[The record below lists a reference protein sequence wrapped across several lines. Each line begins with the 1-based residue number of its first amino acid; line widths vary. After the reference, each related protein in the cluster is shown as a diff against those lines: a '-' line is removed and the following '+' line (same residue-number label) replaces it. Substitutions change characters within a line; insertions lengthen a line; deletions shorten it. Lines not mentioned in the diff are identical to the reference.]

1 MKVYNEAKPKYPLQR
16 APLVSKEPLECLLPS
31 AQLPCNLSNRAA
43 TWALLPPVQ
52 LWGREAGEVHSALLK
67 QLLQTKQHAEKVAC
81 ICSLLRLNWSCLKT
95 TGDGTNSKANHQGA
109 ALPLRE
115 YVSKVHGAA
124 TRERS
129 KSTRATYYFY
139 FDQMKACGSRVGVRR
154 LVEQYGCRPW
164 VSSLPTFLLLELL
177 CLPASQHR
185 QHFE

>member
-1 MKVYNEAKPKYPLQR
+1 MKQNRNILC
-16 APLVSKEPLECLLPS
+16 KELPWS
-31 AQLPCNLSNRAA
+31 PRSLWSVCCPQHSSHA
-43 TWALLPPVQ
+43 TCPTEQPHGPFSPQ
-52 LWGREAGEVHSALLK
+52 YSYGAGKQEQCTQHSALLK
-67 QLLQTKQHAEKVAC
+67 QLLQTKQHSEKVAC
-81 ICSLLRLNWSCLKT
+81 MCSLLRLNWSCLKT